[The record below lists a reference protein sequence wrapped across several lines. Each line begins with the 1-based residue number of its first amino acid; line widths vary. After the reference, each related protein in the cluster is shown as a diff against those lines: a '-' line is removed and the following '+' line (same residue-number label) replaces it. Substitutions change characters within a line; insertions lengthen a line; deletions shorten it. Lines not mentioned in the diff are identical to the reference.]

1 MNTYTVEITE
11 TLCKQIQV
19 KACSMSEA
27 IAKVKDDY
35 RKEKIV
41 LDESHF
47 LEAEFEIIDFKG
59 DELQSWNSIYLESK
73 IQ

>member
-1 MNTYTVEITE
+1 MKTYTVEITE

-41 LDESHF
+41 LDDRHF
-47 LEAEFEIIDFKG
+47 LDSEFEIIDFKG
-59 DELQSWNSIYLESK
+59 DEL
-73 IQ
+73 

>member
-1 MNTYTVEITE
+1 MKTYTVEIT
-11 TLCKQIQV
+11 IQV

-41 LDESHF
+41 LDDRHF
-47 LEAEFEIIDFKG
+47 LDSEFEIIDFK
-59 DELQSWNSIYLESK
+59 
-73 IQ
+73 

>member
-1 MNTYTVEITE
+1 MKTYTVEITE
-11 TLCKQIQV
+11 TLCEQIQV
-19 KACSMSEA
+19 KASSMSEA

-47 LEAEFEIIDFKG
+47 LEVEFEIIDFKG
-59 DELQSWNSIYLESK
+59 DEL
-73 IQ
+73 

>member
-1 MNTYTVEITE
+1 MKTYTVEITE

-19 KACSMSEA
+19 KASSMSEA

-47 LEAEFEIIDFKG
+47 LEAEFEIIK
-59 DELQSWNSIYLESK
+59 E
-73 IQ
+73 

>member
-1 MNTYTVEITE
+1 MKTYTVEITE

-19 KACSMSEA
+19 KACSMREA

-41 LDESHF
+41 LDDRHF
-47 LEAEFEIIDFKG
+47 LDSEFEIIDFK
-59 DELQSWNSIYLESK
+59 
-73 IQ
+73 